1 MRKGKPAIGSRG
13 RRALPERLDVR
24 LGLSEV
30 STYSQNECLFD
41 QEHDQEHEYEAAHRP
56 LPSAFIAVCRDRC
69 KRGIRM
75 SSMKAKTAILI
86 ALVGIG

>member
-30 STYSQNECLFD
+30 STYSQL
-41 QEHDQEHEYEAAHRP
+41 
-56 LPSAFIAVCRDRC
+56 SAFSIKSTIKSMSTKQRTARCRQPSSLFAVTGASAGSGCQ
-69 KRGIRM
+69 
-75 SSMKAKTAILI
+75 A
-86 ALVGIG
+86 